1 MTTNLESI
9 NDIKVSQ
16 LTELDSKFSGQ
27 KSFYGKALV
36 GINNGVRVLY
46 SYLTPVALIA
56 DDKQIITNN
65 EDLLSPTTMRHIH
78 EFLKQFGSYDG
89 SKSTLIKKFAGQI

>member
-1 MTTNLESI
+1 MSNFVRNVKVKNLNELKPRFS
-9 NDIKVSQ
+9 SQ
-16 LTELDSKFSGQ
+16 Q
-27 KSFYGKALV
+27 SFYGKALV

-56 DDKQIITNN
+56 GNKQIITNN
-65 EDLLSPTTMRHIH
+65 EDLLSNTTMQHIH

-89 SKSTLIKKFAGQI
+89 PKSTLIKKFAGQI